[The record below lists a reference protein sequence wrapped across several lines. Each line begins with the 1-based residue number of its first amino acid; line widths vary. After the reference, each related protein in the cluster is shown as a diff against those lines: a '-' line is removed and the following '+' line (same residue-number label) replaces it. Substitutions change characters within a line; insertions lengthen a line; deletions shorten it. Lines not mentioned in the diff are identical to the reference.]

1 MIQALV
7 TGAEGFVGGHLVPLL
22 LECGRRVCG
31 TALEEKNVWR
41 VERFEGAEGVGCD
54 ITERDAIGNLVE
66 RTKPREIYHLAA
78 QSSSALSFSDPYGTI
93 VSNLVGCL
101 NLLEAVRQEGVAA
114 QVLIV
119 STGEVYGV
127 GSPEPLPEDAPLR
140 PITPYAASKV
150 SAEIVARQYYES
162 FGLPVVLTRPF
173 NHTGPGQS
181 SQFALSSFARQVA
194 EAEQGLRPARIE
206 VGNLDVCRDFLD
218 VRDVVQ
224 AYVTALAEGVPGET
238 YNISSGETPSLRDLL
253 DLLLDLADVRIEVGV
268 SQDRLRRVDIPV
280 LCGDSSKLRAQT
292 GWRPRFTIAETMRD
306 LLDHW
311 RHEIQDSP
319 RQLAG

>member
-31 TALEEKNVWR
+31 TSLEEKDIWR
-41 VERFEGAEGVGCD
+41 VERFEGADGVGCD
-54 ITERDAIGNLVE
+54 ITEREAIGDLVE

-78 QSSSALSFSDPYGTI
+78 QSSSALSFSDPYGTTI
-93 VSNLVGCL
+93 SNLIGCL
-101 NLLEAVRQEGVAA
+101 NLLEAVRREEAA
-114 QVLIV
+114 PQVLIV
-119 STGEVYGV
+119 STGEVYGRA
-127 GSPEPLPEDAPLR
+127 SPEPLSEDAPLR
-140 PITPYAASKV
+140 PINPYAASKA
-150 SAEIVARQYYES
+150 SAEIVARQYHES
-162 FGLPVVLTRPF
+162 FGLPVVLARPF

-181 SQFALSSFARQVA
+181 SRFALSSFARQVA
-194 EAEQGLRPARIE
+194 EAEQGLGPARIQVGDLE
-206 VGNLDVCRDFLD
+206 VRRDFLD

-224 AYVTALAEGVPGET
+224 AYVTALAKGVPGET
-238 YNISSGETPSLRDLL
+238 YNISSGETSSLRDLL
-253 DLLLDLADVRIEVGV
+253 DLLLGLAHVRIEVEV

-292 GWRPRFTIAETMRD
+292 GWSPRFTIAETMRD

-311 RHEIQDSP
+311 RHELQDSAG
-319 RQLAG
+319 QLAG